1 MSVIRRFLLKLGLLK
16 VKANVLVLGLAH
28 SGKTTLVNCLMEA
41 GDQEVVPTVGFSM
54 EKVHFDRCKLTVI
67 DMSGQEKYQPLWEM
81 HYTDAKALVF
91 IVDAANPAS
100 MRQAAAALEAVV
112 AHQETQGLP
121 LLVFANKMDLPDALQ
136 PAELAEQMQLPQVAQ
151 RAFHITSCSALRN
164 EGVQEGMKWLA
175 GQLQLG

>member
-1 MSVIRRFLLKLGLLK
+1 MLVAVALQTIAGRGRQHRHITCCGLPCSVVVCSVCGTALRTVSLKTELS
-16 VKANVLVLGLAH
+16 H
-28 SGKTTLVNCLMEA
+28 
-41 GDQEVVPTVGFSM
+41 
-54 EKVHFDRCKLTVI
+54 RCC
-67 DMSGQEKYQPLWEM
+67 
-81 HYTDAKALVF
+81 F
-91 IVDAANPAS
+91 
-100 MRQAAAALEAVV
+100 AAL
-112 AHQETQGLP
+112 QGLP